1 MVMADKQK
9 IMVVDD
15 EPSIRKYLRTLLE
28 VDGFEVETLTNGKE
42 ALREVGAGSRP
53 DFIILDVLMPEMD
66 GLETLRQLMQMDRTL
81 NVIMLSCANEVTTVV
96 EAIRLGAL
104 DYLTKP
110 FEKPELDAAF
120 LKCKQKQQLRS
131 ENQALREY
139 CEALTEDISFLAAS
153 PQMLKI
159 RQQILQIAPVDVP
172 IFISGESGVGKEVVA
187 RMVHLR
193 SKRQQ
198 QPFVKVNC
206 AALPG
211 ELLESELFGFEQG
224 AFTGAVRAKPGK
236 FELAN
241 KGTIFLDE
249 IAEMSPHLQAKLLHV
264 LQDGQYSRL
273 GARAVVNVD
282 VRVLAATNMDVKE
295 AMRTGRFRE
304 DLYYRLNVLSLHIPP
319 LRERTT
325 EIPLLFRHFLT
336 KYSEKYQKQ
345 APDPSKNLLEAAAR
359 YSWPGNLREL
369 ENFVKRY
376 VILEDD
382 TGSLRELLEMTG
394 QQQRALPREETPAPK
409 EQGLKA
415 LVRGLKDEAE
425 MEAIADALEKTNW
438 CRKDAARMLGISY
451 KALLYKMRQF
461 NLDSG
466 RGSRSAA
473 AKEAAK
479 AAAAAKDAAK
489 DAVKPSPVK
498 SETSGDSWPPQLL
511 KSQ

>member
-1 MVMADKQK
+1 MAEKQR
-9 IMVVDD
+9 ILVVDD
-15 EPSIRKYLRTLLE
+15 EPSIRKYLQTLLE
-28 VDGFEVETLTNGKE
+28 VDGYKVTSVGSGGE
-42 ALREVGAGSRP
+42 APERIHEGERP
-53 DFIILDVLMPEMD
+53 DFVILDVLMQEMN
-66 GLETLRQLMQMDRTL
+66 GLETLRQMMQVDRTL
-81 NVIMLSCANEVTTVV
+81 SVIMLSCSNEVTTVV
-96 EAIRLGAL
+96 EAIRLGAQ

-110 FEKPELDAAF
+110 FEKAELDAAL
-120 LKCKQKQQLRS
+120 LKCRQKMELRK
-131 ENQALREY
+131 ENMALREY
-139 CEALTEDISFLAAS
+139 CDHLTEDLSFLVAS
-153 PQMLKI
+153 PQMVRI

-172 IFISGESGVGKEVVA
+172 VFICGESGVGKEVVA
-187 RMVHLR
+187 RMIHMR
-193 SKRQQ
+193 SNRRNQA
-198 QPFVKVNC
+198 FIKVNC

-211 ELLESELFGFEQG
+211 ELLESELFGYEQG
-224 AFTGAVRAKPGK
+224 AFTGAVRSKPGK

-282 VRVLAATNMDVKE
+282 VRVLAATNVEIQE
-295 AMRTGRFRE
+295 AMRTGRLRE
-304 DLYYRLNVLSLHIPP
+304 DLYYRLNVLSIHIPP

-325 EIPLLFRHFLT
+325 EIPLLFHHFLA
-336 KYSEKYQKQ
+336 KYSEKYGKP
-345 APDPSKNLLEAAAR
+345 APDPSKHLLEAALR
-359 YSWPGNLREL
+359 YPWPGNLREL

-382 TGSLRELLEMTG
+382 EGSFRELLEMTG
-394 QQQRALPREETPAPK
+394 QQHRTAPREEAPPQK

-438 CRKDAARMLGISY
+438 CRKDAAKMLGISY

-466 RGSRSAA
+466 RGARSAA
-473 AKEAAK
+473 AKAARE
-479 AAAAAKDAAK
+479 AAAKEATAKELEAKEAATK
-489 DAVKPSPVK
+489 ESAPAIRGS
-498 SETSGDSWPPQLL
+498 
-511 KSQ
+511 

>member
-1 MVMADKQK
+1 MADKEK
-9 IMVVDD
+9 ILVVDD
-15 EPSIRKYLRTLLE
+15 EPSIRKYLQTLLE
-28 VDGFEVETLTNGKE
+28 VDGFDVQSVANGKE
-42 ALREVGAGSRP
+42 ALERVGAGERP
-53 DFIILDVLMPEMD
+53 NFIILDVLMPELD
-66 GLETLRQLMQMDRTL
+66 GIETLRRLMQIDRSL
-81 NVIMLSCANEVTTVV
+81 NVIMLSCSNEVTTVV

-120 LKCKQKQQLRS
+120 LKVRQKQQLRS
-131 ENQALREY
+131 ENEALREY
-139 CEALTEDISFLAAS
+139 CEQLTEDLSFLAAS

-172 IFISGESGVGKEVVA
+172 VFISGESGVGKEVVA
-187 RMVHLR
+187 RMIHLR
-193 SKRQQ
+193 STRRHQA
-198 QPFVKVNC
+198 FVKVNC

-211 ELLESELFGFEQG
+211 ELLESELFGYEQG

-249 IAEMSPHLQAKLLHV
+249 IAEMTTHLQAKLLHV

-273 GARAVVNVD
+273 GARSVVNVD
-282 VRVLAATNMDVKE
+282 VRVLAATNMNVKE
-295 AMRTGRFRE
+295 AMRSGRFRE
-304 DLYYRLNVLSLHIPP
+304 DLYYRLNVLQIHIPP
-319 LRERTT
+319 LRERTA
-325 EIPLLFRHFLT
+325 EIPLLFRHFLL
-336 KYSEKYQKQ
+336 KYSEKYQKPM
-345 APDPSKNLLEAAAR
+345 PDPSKHLIEAALR
-359 YSWPGNLREL
+359 YPWPGNLREL

-382 TGSLRELLEMTG
+382 EGSFRELLEMTG
-394 QQQRALPREETPAPK
+394 QQRVVPREETAAPK

-473 AKEAAK
+473 AKAAAQAKEAA
-479 AAAAAKDAAK
+479 AREA
-489 DAVKPSPVK
+489 AVKEQAGEGSAQEPAPAD
-498 SETSGDSWPPQLL
+498 SGIRS
-511 KSQ
+511 S

>member
-1 MVMADKQK
+1 MADKEK
-9 IMVVDD
+9 ILVVDD
-15 EPSIRKYLRTLLE
+15 EPSIRKYLQTLLE
-28 VDGFEVETLTNGKE
+28 VDGFEVATVSSGKE
-42 ALREVGAGSRP
+42 ALKRVGEGERP
-53 DFIILDVLMPEMD
+53 DYIILDVLMPEID
-66 GLETLRQLMQMDRTL
+66 GLETLRQLMQIDRSI
-81 NVIMLSCANEVTTVV
+81 NVLMLSCSNETNTVV

-120 LKCKQKQQLRS
+120 LKCRQKKELRT
-131 ENQALREY
+131 ENLALKEY

-172 IFISGESGVGKEVVA
+172 VFISGESGVGKEVVA
-187 RMVHLR
+187 RMIHIR
-193 SKRQQ
+193 STRRQ
-198 QPFVKVNC
+198 QPFTKVNC

-241 KGTIFLDE
+241 HGTMFLDE

-264 LQDGQYSRL
+264 LQDGQFSRL
-273 GARAVVNVD
+273 GARSVVNVD

-295 AMRTGRFRE
+295 AMRSGRFRE
-304 DLYYRLNVLSLHIPP
+304 DLYYRLNVLSIHIPP
-319 LRERTT
+319 LRERTE
-325 EIPLLFRHFLT
+325 EIPLLFRHFLV
-336 KYSEKYQKQ
+336 KYSEKYQKP
-345 APDPSKNLLEAAAR
+345 APDPSKHLLEAALR
-359 YSWPGNLREL
+359 YAWPGNLREL

-382 TGSLRELLEMTG
+382 PGSFRELLEMTG
-394 QQQRALPREETPAPK
+394 QQRVAPREEVPVPK

-415 LVRGLKDEAE
+415 LVRSLKDEAE
-425 MEAIADALEKTNW
+425 TEAIADALEKTNW

-473 AKEAAK
+473 ARAAK
-479 AAAAAKDAAK
+479 AVAAAKDAAEN
-489 DAVKPSPVK
+489 VPGTPVPVIPE
-498 SETSGDSWPPQLL
+498 S
-511 KSQ
+511 

>member
-1 MVMADKQK
+1 MTTAKKEK

-28 VDGFEVETLTNGKE
+28 VDGFEVETLPNGKE
-42 ALREVGAGSRP
+42 ALKRIGEGERP
-53 DFIILDVLMPEMD
+53 DFIILDVLMPEID
-66 GLETLRQLMQMDRTL
+66 GLETLRQLMQIDRSL
-81 NVIMLSCANEVTTVV
+81 NIIMLSCANEVNTVV

-110 FEKPELDAAF
+110 FEKVELDAAF
-120 LKCKQKQQLRS
+120 LKVKQKQQLRS
-131 ENQALREY
+131 ENEALREY

-153 PQMLKI
+153 PQMVKI

-187 RMVHLR
+187 RMIHLR

-198 QPFVKVNC
+198 QAFIKVNC

-282 VRVLAATNMDVKE
+282 VRVLAATNVDVKE
-295 AMRTGRFRE
+295 AMRSGRFRE
-304 DLYYRLNVLSLHIPP
+304 DLYYRLNVLALHIPP

-325 EIPLLFRHFLT
+325 EIPLLFRHFLV
-336 KYSEKYQKQ
+336 KYSEKYQKA
-345 APDPSKNLLEAAAR
+345 APDPSKNLLEAAMR
-359 YSWPGNLREL
+359 YPWPGNLREL

-382 TGSLRELLEMTG
+382 AGSFRELLEMTG
-394 QQQRALPREETPAPK
+394 QQQRIAPREETPAPK

-425 MEAIADALEKTNW
+425 MEAIADALNKTNW

-466 RGSRSAA
+466 RSSRSAA
-473 AKEAAK
+473 AKEAAAVK
-479 AAAAAKDAAK
+479 AAAAKEAAAK
-489 DAVKPSPVK
+489 AAAPAEEIPAAPGVR
-498 SETSGDSWPPQLL
+498 DS
-511 KSQ
+511 

>member
-1 MVMADKQK
+1 MATKEK

-15 EPSIRKYLRTLLE
+15 EASIRKYLRTLLE
-28 VDGFEVETLTNGKE
+28 VDGFEVETLASGKE
-42 ALREVGAGSRP
+42 ALERLGAGERP
-53 DFIILDVLMPEMD
+53 NFIILDVLMSEMD
-66 GLETLRQLMQMDRTL
+66 GLETLRQMMQIDRSL
-81 NVIMLSCANEVTTVV
+81 NVIMLSCTNEVTTVV
-96 EAIRLGAL
+96 EAIRIGAL

-120 LKCKQKQQLRS
+120 LKCRQKQELRS

-139 CEALTEDISFLAAS
+139 CETLTEDISFLAAS

-187 RMVHLR
+187 RMIHLR
-193 SKRQQ
+193 SARRQ
-198 QPFVKVNC
+198 QPFIKVNC

-211 ELLESELFGFEQG
+211 ELLESELFGYEQG

-264 LQDGQYSRL
+264 LQDGQFSRL
-273 GARAVVNVD
+273 GARSVVNVD

-295 AMRTGRFRE
+295 AMRSGRFRE
-304 DLYYRLNVLSLHIPP
+304 DLYYRLNVLSIHIPP
-319 LRERTT
+319 LRERAA
-325 EIPLLFRHFLT
+325 EIPLLLRHFLV

-345 APDPSKNLLEAAAR
+345 PPEPSKHLLEAALR

-382 TGSLRELLEMTG
+382 EGSFRELVEMTG
-394 QQQRALPREETPAPK
+394 QQQRVAPREETPAPK

-415 LVRGLKDEAE
+415 LVRSLKDEAE
-425 MEAIADALEKTNW
+425 TEAIADALDKTNW

-466 RGSRSAA
+466 RGARSA
-473 AKEAAK
+473 AAK
-479 AAAAAKDAAK
+479 AAAAAKETAAK
-489 DAVKPSPVK
+489 EAANKDAPAAPAVRGS
-498 SETSGDSWPPQLL
+498 
-511 KSQ
+511 

>member
-1 MVMADKQK
+1 
-9 IMVVDD
+9 
-15 EPSIRKYLRTLLE
+15 
-28 VDGFEVETLTNGKE
+28 
-42 ALREVGAGSRP
+42 
-53 DFIILDVLMPEMD
+53 
-66 GLETLRQLMQMDRTL
+66 
-81 NVIMLSCANEVTTVV
+81 
-96 EAIRLGAL
+96 
-104 DYLTKP
+104 
-110 FEKPELDAAF
+110 
-120 LKCKQKQQLRS
+120 
-131 ENQALREY
+131 
-139 CEALTEDISFLAAS
+139 
-153 PQMLKI
+153 MLKI

-187 RMVHLR
+187 RMIHLR

-198 QPFVKVNC
+198 QAFIKVNC

-236 FELAN
+236 FELAH

-295 AMRTGRFRE
+295 AMRSGRFRE

-319 LRERTT
+319 LRERTS
-325 EIPLLFRHFLT
+325 EIPLLFRHFLV
-336 KYSEKYQKQ
+336 KYSEKYQKR
-345 APDPSKNLLEAAAR
+345 APDPSKSLLEAAIR

-382 TGSLRELLEMTG
+382 AGSFRELLEMTT
-394 QQQRALPREETPAPK
+394 QQHRIAPREETPAPK

-466 RGSRSAA
+466 RGARSAA

-479 AAAAAKDAAK
+479 AAAAAKEAAAK
-489 DAVKPSPVK
+489 TIEKHEEPAAPAIRGS
-498 SETSGDSWPPQLL
+498 
-511 KSQ
+511 